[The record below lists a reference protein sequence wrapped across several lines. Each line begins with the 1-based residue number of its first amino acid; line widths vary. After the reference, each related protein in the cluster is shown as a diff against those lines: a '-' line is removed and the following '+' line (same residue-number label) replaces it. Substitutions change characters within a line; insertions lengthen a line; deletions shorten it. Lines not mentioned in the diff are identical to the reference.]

1 MVKVMS
7 IKGWVAR
14 AGRLITS
21 WALSLGFLKL
31 SNTKEYVLVVV
42 IITYKLCV
50 NLIF

>member
-1 MVKVMS
+1 M
-7 IKGWVAR
+7 IEGQ
-14 AGRLITS
+14 TT
-21 WALSLGFLKL
+21 L